1 MQSYF
6 YELADFVWSRLEAGE
21 TATASFQG
29 EDSEFVRFNKS
40 AVRQAGSVV
49 QREIEVEL
57 IRGQRHAR
65 GSVTLTGS
73 KEADHARIATQVTEL
88 RAMVPFLPDD
98 PHLLYSEELHSGER
112 IGTNQLPAGTDAAGT
127 VLAAGGGKDL
137 VGLYAGGGI
146 HSGFANSLGQ
156 RNWFSTY
163 TFNLDW
169 SLYHHEDKAV
179 KSAYAGFTW
188 NDQELAA
195 KMAAADEQLAILSRP
210 AQTIRPGR
218 YRVFLSPFAVYD
230 ILGTLS
236 WGGFGLKD
244 HRTKHTT
251 LIKMVEDGAQLHPG
265 VEIVENTADGVAPD
279 FQNAGFIKP
288 PRVDL
293 ISRGC
298 FSNCLVSP
306 RSAKE
311 YGVPTNG
318 ASLWEM
324 PASLDMAAGSLPRD
338 RVLDEL
344 GDGLFINNVHYLNY
358 SDRPA
363 CRMTGMT
370 RFATFWIENGKITA
384 PVNVM
389 RFDETIYRIL
399 GEHLVGLTAER
410 EFIIDAHTYGGRSVQ
425 SGRVPGALVDEFT
438 FTL

>member
-1 MQSYF
+1 MQGYF
-6 YELADFVWSRLEAGE
+6 YELADFAWSKLEAGE
-21 TATASFQG
+21 IATASFQG

-40 AVRQAGSVV
+40 AVRQAGNVV
-49 QREIEVEL
+49 QRELEIEL
-57 IRGQRHAR
+57 IRDRKHAR
-65 GSVTLTGS
+65 GSVTLAGGQ
-73 KEADHARIATQVTEL
+73 EADHARVAALIEDL
-88 RAMVPFLPDD
+88 RAMIPFLPDD
-98 PHLLYSEELHSGER
+98 PHLLYSKEVRSGEKH
-112 IGTNQLPAGTDAAGT
+112 GDNKLPAGTDAAGT

-137 VGLYAGGGI
+137 VGLYAGGGVY
-146 HSGFANSLGQ
+146 SGFANSLGQ
-156 RNWFSTY
+156 KNWFSTF

-169 SLYHHEDKAV
+169 SLYHHQDKAV
-179 KSAYAGFTW
+179 KSAYAGFVW
-188 NDQELAA
+188 DESALER
-195 KMAAADEQLAILSRP
+195 KMAAADEQLAILARP
-210 AQTIRPGR
+210 AYSIDPGR

-244 HRTKHTT
+244 HRTKQTT
-251 LIKMVEDGAQLHPG
+251 LIKMVEDGARLNPE
-265 VEIVENTADGVAPD
+265 VEIVENTAGGVAPD
-279 FQNAGFIKP
+279 FQSAGFIKP

-293 ISRGC
+293 ITGGC

-318 ASLWEM
+318 ASQWET
-324 PASLDMAAGSLPRD
+324 PASIDMAAGSLQRD
-338 RVLDEL
+338 RVLGEL
-344 GDGLFINNVHYLNY
+344 GEGLFINNVHYLNY
-358 SDRPA
+358 SDRTA

-370 RFATFWIENGKITA
+370 RFATFWVENGRITA

>member
-1 MQSYF
+1 MQGYF
-6 YELADFVWSRLEAGE
+6 YELADFVWSKLETGE
-21 TATASFQG
+21 IATASFQG
-29 EDSEFVRFNKS
+29 EDSEFVRFSKS
-40 AVRQAGSVV
+40 SVRQAGSVV

-57 IRGQRHAR
+57 IRGKRHAK
-65 GSVTLTGS
+65 GSVTLTGGRD
-73 KEADHARIATQVTEL
+73 ADHARVASLIADL
-88 RAMVPFLPDD
+88 RVMLPLLPED
-98 PHLLYSEELHSGER
+98 PHLLYSEEVRSGEKH
-112 IGTNQLPAGTDAAGT
+112 GTNRLPAGTDAAGT
-127 VLAAGGGKDL
+127 VLAAGSRQDL
-137 VGLYAGGGI
+137 VGIYAGGGI
-146 HSGFANSLGQ
+146 HSGFANSFGQ
-156 RNWFSTY
+156 KNWFSTF

-169 SLYHHEDKAV
+169 SLYHHADKAV
-179 KSAYAGFTW
+179 KCAYAGFTW
-188 NDQELAA
+188 DEEELAG
-195 KMAAADEQLAILSRP
+195 KMAAADEQLAILTRP
-210 AQTIRPGR
+210 PQTIDPGR
-218 YRVFLSPFAVYD
+218 YRVYLAPFAVYD
-230 ILGTLS
+230 ILGTVS

-244 HRTKHTT
+244 HKTKQTT
-251 LIKMVEDGAQLHPG
+251 LIKMVEEGARLNPA
-265 VEIVENTADGVAPD
+265 VAIVEDTANGVAPD

-288 PRVDL
+288 PQVDL

-324 PASLDMAAGSLPRD
+324 PSSLDMAAGSLQRD
-338 RVLDEL
+338 RVLGEL
-344 GDGLFINNVHYLNY
+344 GEGLFINNVHYLNY
-358 SDRPA
+358 SDRTA

-370 RFATFWIENGKITA
+370 RFATFWVENGKITA

>member
-6 YELADFVWSRLEAGE
+6 YELADFVWSKLEAGE
-21 TATASFQG
+21 IATTSFQA

-40 AVRQAGSVV
+40 SVRQAGSVV

-57 IRGQRHAR
+57 IRGKRHAK
-65 GSVTLTGS
+65 GSVTLTGG
-73 KEADHARIATQVTEL
+73 KDADRVRVASLIGEL
-88 RAMVPFLPDD
+88 RVILPLLPED
-98 PHLLYSEELHSGER
+98 PHLLYSEEMRSGEKHGENR
-112 IGTNQLPAGTDAAGT
+112 LPAGTDAVGT
-127 VLAAGGGKDL
+127 VLTAGGPRDL

-179 KSAYAGFTW
+179 KCAYAGFSW
-188 NDQELAA
+188 DEAELAG
-195 KMAAADEQLAILSRP
+195 KMAAADEQLAILTRP
-210 AQTIRPGR
+210 AQTIDPGS
-218 YRVFLSPFAVYD
+218 YRVFLSPFAIYD
-230 ILGTLS
+230 ILGTVS

-244 HRTKHTT
+244 HRTKHTS
-251 LIKMVEDGAQLHPG
+251 LLKMVEDGARLHPG
-265 VEIVENTADGVAPD
+265 VEIVENTAEGVAPD
-279 FQNAGFIKP
+279 FQSAGFIKP

-298 FSNCLVSP
+298 FSSCLISP

-324 PASLDMAAGSLPRD
+324 PASLDMASGNLPRD
-338 RVLDEL
+338 QVLGEL

-370 RFATFWIENGKITA
+370 RFATFQVKNGKITA

-410 EFIIDAHTYGGRSVQ
+410 EFILDSHTYGGRSVQ
-425 SGRVPGALVDEFT
+425 SGRVPGALVKEFT